1 MVMNP
6 QDEQMNKPRGG
17 LLGLF
22 DKAMKADEDT
32 GLSPL
37 QNFAAALDPLILKD
51 LRGGE
56 GIRQQGVQRA
66 ATMSKNKTVD
76 MLRQQG
82 RNDLA
87 DAVMNRT
94 IGPKEAFSVMQSEKA
109 ADTAFQRQKDL
120 AAFSAG
126 LKAPAAP
133 KLYSEFAKLNADLQ
147 AGNIS
152 KDQYNASVQSFL
164 NKNKMSIRPFRDINR
179 KKTKVV
185 TVGSVKIGGDNPI
198 SVQSMTNTL
207 TTDIE
212 ATINQ
217 INQITEAGGDLVRVS
232 CPDKES
238 TQALKKIIAPKKNLS
253 FSENFFHMC
262 FGKVPE
268 KEIVKAFD
276 VSLILYAEHSFNV
289 STFTARTITSSLS
302 DIHGA
307 ITGAIASLKGPLHGG
322 ANEEVMH
329 MMKKIKKPENALK
342 WINNALKNKE
352 VVMGFGHRV
361 YKSGDSRVPTMREY
375 FGKVAKIKKDKT
387 FEKIYDIVE
396 KVMIKKKN
404 IHPNVDYPTG
414 PTYHLMGFDTD
425 FFTPIFVISRITGWS
440 AHIMEQHAANKLI
453 RPLAKYKGSK
463 HRTVMQLN
471 QR

>member
-1 MVMNP
+1 MS
-6 QDEQMNKPRGG
+6 DEIKKG
-17 LLGLF
+17 LLGIVV
-22 DKAMKADEDT
+22 DET
-32 GLSPL
+32 EVSKVMPEINSLTYRGY
-37 QNFAAALDPLILKD
+37 AAQDLCEYCRFEEVAYLILNKD
-51 LRGGE
+51 LPNSIQLKQFEKEEKNNRE
-56 GIRQQGVQRA
+56 L
-66 ATMSKNKTVD
+66 SKNLYEIIKNMPKKSHPMDVART
-76 MLRQQG
+76 
-82 RNDLA
+82 
-87 DAVMNRT
+87 AV
-94 IGPKEAFSVMQSEKA
+94 SVMGLEDNETSNSSPEANMRKTLRIFA
-109 ADTAFQRQKDL
+109 KTPTAL
-120 AAFSAG
+120 AAF
-126 LKAPAAP
+126 
-133 KLYSEFAKLNADLQ
+133 Y
-147 AGNIS
+147 
-152 KDQYNASVQSFL
+152 
-164 NKNKMSIRPFRDINR
+164 R
-179 KKTKVV
+179 
-185 TVGSVKIGGDNPI
+185 
-198 SVQSMTNTL
+198 
-207 TTDIE
+207 
-212 ATINQ
+212 
-217 INQITEAGGDLVRVS
+217 VRNG
-232 CPDKES
+232 
-238 TQALKKIIAPKKNLS
+238 KKIIKPKKELS
-253 FSENFFHMC
+253 FAENFFNMC
-262 FGKVPE
+262 FGKVPQ

-329 MMKKIKKPENALK
+329 MMRKIKKPENALK
-342 WINNALKNKE
+342 WINNALKNKD

-463 HRTVMQLN
+463 HRKVMELN
-471 QR
+471 YR

>member
-1 MVMNP
+1 MPIESHPMDVA
-6 QDEQMNKPRGG
+6 R
-17 LLGLF
+17 
-22 DKAMKADEDT
+22 T
-32 GLSPL
+32 
-37 QNFAAALDPLILKD
+37 
-51 LRGGE
+51 
-56 GIRQQGVQRA
+56 
-66 ATMSKNKTVD
+66 
-76 MLRQQG
+76 
-82 RNDLA
+82 
-87 DAVMNRT
+87 AV
-94 IGPKEAFSVMQSEKA
+94 SVMGLEDKETSDSSPDANMRKA
-109 ADTAFQRQKDL
+109 LRVFAKTPTAL
-120 AAFSAG
+120 AAF
-126 LKAPAAP
+126 
-133 KLYSEFAKLNADLQ
+133 YR
-147 AGNIS
+147 
-152 KDQYNASVQSFL
+152 
-164 NKNKMSIRPFRDINR
+164 IR
-179 KKTKVV
+179 K
-185 TVGSVKIGGDNPI
+185 G
-198 SVQSMTNTL
+198 Q
-207 TTDIE
+207 
-212 ATINQ
+212 
-217 INQITEAGGDLVRVS
+217 
-232 CPDKES
+232 
-238 TQALKKIIAPKKNLS
+238 KIIKPKKDLS
-253 FSENFFHMC
+253 FAENFFYMC
-262 FGKVPE
+262 FGKVPQ

-329 MMKKIKKPENALK
+329 MMRKIKKPENALK

-463 HRTVMQLN
+463 HRKVMELN
-471 QR
+471 YR

>member
-1 MVMNP
+1 MS
-6 QDEQMNKPRGG
+6 DDIKKG
-17 LLGLF
+17 LLGIVV
-22 DKAMKADEDT
+22 DET
-32 GLSPL
+32 EVSKVMPEINSLTYRGY
-37 QNFAAALDPLILKD
+37 AAQDLCEYCRFEEVAYLILNKD
-51 LRGGE
+51 LPNSIELKKFEKEEKNNRE
-56 GIRQQGVQRA
+56 L
-66 ATMSKNKTVD
+66 SKNLYEIIKHMPKKSHPMDVART
-76 MLRQQG
+76 
-82 RNDLA
+82 
-87 DAVMNRT
+87 AV
-94 IGPKEAFSVMQSEKA
+94 SVMGLEDKETSDSSSDANMRKA
-109 ADTAFQRQKDL
+109 LRIFAKTPTAL
-120 AAFSAG
+120 AAF
-126 LKAPAAP
+126 
-133 KLYSEFAKLNADLQ
+133 YR
-147 AGNIS
+147 
-152 KDQYNASVQSFL
+152 
-164 NKNKMSIRPFRDINR
+164 IR
-179 KKTKVV
+179 K
-185 TVGSVKIGGDNPI
+185 G
-198 SVQSMTNTL
+198 Q
-207 TTDIE
+207 
-212 ATINQ
+212 
-217 INQITEAGGDLVRVS
+217 
-232 CPDKES
+232 
-238 TQALKKIIAPKKNLS
+238 KIIKPKKDLS
-253 FSENFFHMC
+253 FAENFFYMC
-262 FGKVPE
+262 FGKVPQ

-453 RPLAKYKGSK
+453 RPLASYKGSK
-463 HRTVMQLN
+463 HRKVMQLN